1 MRGAQST
8 GWTADGI
15 CGPSSCM
22 PGRSSE
28 MLKEDRDVQAYL
40 ARIRKTIA
48 ESENLVS
55 QAELRIAET
64 DRMLESQGLTREQVL
79 NFHFTQAQRE
89 AVNEELKRRGLDP
102 LAEWESDVGR
112 EAIDEPNVSNLASED
127 FAPDAELAERQ
138 RKFGMM
144 MKPFQI

>member
-1 MRGAQST
+1 MRGAQSA

-15 CGPSSCM
+15 CGPSSRM

-28 MLKEDRDVQAYL
+28 MLNEDRDVQAYL

-48 ESENLVS
+48 ESQNLVS

-112 EAIDEPNVSNLASED
+112 EAIDEPHVSNLASED

-144 MKPFQI
+144 MKPFQF